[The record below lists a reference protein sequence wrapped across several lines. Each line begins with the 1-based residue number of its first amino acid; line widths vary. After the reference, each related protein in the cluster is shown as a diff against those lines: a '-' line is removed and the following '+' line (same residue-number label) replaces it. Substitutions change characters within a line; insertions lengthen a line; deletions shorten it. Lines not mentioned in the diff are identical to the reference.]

1 MITFT
6 CNVVSYTLYAV
17 HVHRRFLSRKGVK
30 FHTPEEEQQWAK
42 AIKAMNAHI
51 RYRRIKAVSRKK
63 DKPQSGKK
71 DTQQCGGQ
79 VDEHDEHDEHDSEI

>member
-1 MITFT
+1 ML
-6 CNVVSYTLYAV
+6 SHTLYAV

-51 RYRRIKAVSRKK
+51 RYRRIKGVSKKK
-63 DKPQSGKK
+63 DNQQRGK
-71 DTQQCGGQ
+71 DPQQCGGQ
-79 VDEHDEHDEHDSEI
+79 GDEHDDECDEQDEHDSEI